1 MKKQKISQFVQTRL
15 GFFALL
21 TTVFWIKTVFAY
33 YVDFSL
39 GASDPLQHFL
49 MFFNPIGTTLLLFSM
64 ALYIKKPKISYTVMF
79 IIYLLNTI
87 LLFANVIYYRQFTD
101 FLTFNT
107 IFSVGKVSSGLGKS
121 TISLLQWYDLL
132 LWLDVILIAIALAR
146 HIIKIDPK
154 PLPTKHAFTATTL
167 AVFVFL
173 LNLTLSEANRPQLL
187 TRTFDRNYIVKYL
200 GLDTFMVY
208 DSVKTA
214 QNNQIRSSADGTD
227 INSVLNYTKSHQ
239 VPANPEYF
247 GQAKGKNVIILHLE
261 SFQQFL
267 IDFKVNGQEVTPFL
281 NSLYHN
287 KNTLAFSNFY
297 HEVGQGKTSDAE
309 NMLETGVFGLPEGS
323 VFTSLG
329 TDNTFQGAPAI
340 LQQSAGYSSAVFHG
354 NVGSFW
360 NRNHVYK
367 NLGYNYF
374 FDSSYFNTSTE
385 ANIGYGLKDKLLFA
399 ESIKY
404 LEQLQQPFYTKFIT
418 VTNHFPFPLAD
429 SDTDFQRPETD
440 DKAVNNYFATAHYLD
455 QAVKEFFD
463 YLNKSGLA
471 KNTLVMIY
479 GDHYGLSDKDNKS
492 LATLMN
498 RSSDDWTALD
508 NMNLQRVPF
517 MLHMDGLKGGIQT
530 QYGGEIDVLPTLLH
544 LLGINTNKYVLFGQ
558 DLMSSKLQQLV
569 AFRNNNFVTN
579 KYTVLG
585 GNGANGSVYDNE
597 TGELLTELS
606 PALTKQINQW
616 QAEVDHALSLSD
628 SLNMKN
634 LLRFY
639 TPSGFKPVDPSQF
652 NYLDQVNELIQTREN
667 LKGKSTSLYSEK
679 GKSTTSL
686 YVTDAPELTDPETDI
701 DSLPKSSSTDG
712 ETTTNSASSSNSI
725 SSQK

>member
-1 MKKQKISQFVQTRL
+1 
-15 GFFALL
+15 
-21 TTVFWIKTVFAY
+21 
-33 YVDFSL
+33 
-39 GASDPLQHFL
+39 
-49 MFFNPIGTTLLLFSM
+49 
-64 ALYIKKPKISYTVMF
+64 
-79 IIYLLNTI
+79 
-87 LLFANVIYYRQFTD
+87 
-101 FLTFNT
+101 
-107 IFSVGKVSSGLGKS
+107 
-121 TISLLQWYDLL
+121 
-132 LWLDVILIAIALAR
+132 
-146 HIIKIDPK
+146 
-154 PLPTKHAFTATTL
+154 
-167 AVFVFL
+167 
-173 LNLTLSEANRPQLL
+173 
-187 TRTFDRNYIVKYL
+187 
-200 GLDTFMVY
+200 
-208 DSVKTA
+208 
-214 QNNQIRSSADGTD
+214 
-227 INSVLNYTKSHQ
+227 
-239 VPANPEYF
+239 
-247 GQAKGKNVIILHLE
+247 
-261 SFQQFL
+261 
-267 IDFKVNGQEVTPFL
+267 
-281 NSLYHN
+281 
-287 KNTLAFSNFY
+287 
-297 HEVGQGKTSDAE
+297 
-309 NMLETGVFGLPEGS
+309 
-323 VFTSLG
+323 
-329 TDNTFQGAPAI
+329 
-340 LQQSAGYSSAVFHG
+340 
-354 NVGSFW
+354 
-360 NRNHVYK
+360 
-367 NLGYNYF
+367 
-374 FDSSYFNTSTE
+374 
-385 ANIGYGLKDKLLFA
+385 
-399 ESIKY
+399 
-404 LEQLQQPFYTKFIT
+404 
-418 VTNHFPFPLAD
+418 
-429 SDTDFQRPETD
+429 
-440 DKAVNNYFATAHYLD
+440 
-455 QAVKEFFD
+455 
-463 YLNKSGLA
+463 
-471 KNTLVMIY
+471 MIY